1 MGRRARRPDRTA
13 EVSGTEGAKPDE
25 PVAGNGILSG
35 HSLLAKLSWALR
47 SDPGQVRD
55 HNEDCAGAF
64 APTIPDDAWDR
75 GPLFVVC
82 DGLGGHA
89 AGEVASRMAVDAI
102 LEAWTAGTPAA
113 PHSALRSAVRQAN
126 LAVYDAAHEKGQRGM
141 STTCTALTL
150 AGREAIVAHVG
161 DSRCYLV
168 RDETVSLI
176 TTDHSRVGEMLRA
189 GLLTPEQA
197 ANHPARSMITRS
209 VGTDPIVQ
217 VDLVR
222 QATSAGDTFVLCSD
236 GLWDVVARHEIGE
249 IAAGIGT
256 TALPTVVD
264 ATERLVDLALDR
276 GTPDNVTVLVVRVT
290 TDRPIPAA
298 GGRRGLF
305 RRVRK

>member
-1 MGRRARRPDRTA
+1 MTEPTEAPDGDPGRGTSRTKRWPA
-13 EVSGTEGAKPDE
+13 TASCP
-25 PVAGNGILSG
+25 G

-47 SDPGQVRD
+47 SDPGKVRD

-102 LEAWTAGTPAA
+102 IGAWTTGTPAA
-113 PHSALRSAVRQAN
+113 PHAALRSAVRQAN
-126 LAVYDAAHEKGQRGM
+126 LAVYDAALEKGKRGM

-168 RDETVSLI
+168 RQDEVSLI

-189 GLLTPEQA
+189 GLLSPEQA
-197 ANHPARSMITRS
+197 ANHPARSMITRT

-305 RRVRK
+305 RRGRK